1 MSGQQAIRFSLDHR
15 VAFAHVRLQC
25 GAVKNGNV
33 TALIGDQ
40 PGSLELARGLS
51 YALASHSP
59 GGVTACS
66 LPHHHADAPCRDRM
80 VKKGKSVAVDHR
92 REIAHRTLPPRKARQ
107 RPNNQCR
114 RPHYKGSVRK
124 RT

>member
-59 GGVTACS
+59 GGGS
-66 LPHHHADAPCRDRM
+66 PHAPYRTTM
-80 VKKGKSVAVDHR
+80 PTPLAV
-92 REIAHRTLPPRKARQ
+92 IAW
-107 RPNNQCR
+107 
-114 RPHYKGSVRK
+114 
-124 RT
+124 